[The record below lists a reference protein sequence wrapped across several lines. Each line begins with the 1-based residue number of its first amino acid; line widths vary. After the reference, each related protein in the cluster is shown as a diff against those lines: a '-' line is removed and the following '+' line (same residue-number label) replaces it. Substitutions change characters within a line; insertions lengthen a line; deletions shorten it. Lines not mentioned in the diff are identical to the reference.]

1 MFILTVDQ
9 VSPQAAI
16 RRQNAQSKKLVAIA
30 YRQWLF
36 LQGESYPKEEREIAI
51 KQAREKLDSG
61 QMCLVVFDDSNQ
73 QYVVCY
79 FDPTLEA
86 VDQNAPILDTNEE
99 LATLVEAIHQAPNLI
114 KNNRYK
120 LRVYPKSIFGTE
132 LVDWLCRHLNCSR
145 EEAVQVGQSL
155 IDAGWLHHTWDQ
167 HNFADEAFL
176 YRFYQDER
184 LSLPFVT
191 G

>member
-9 VSPQAAI
+9 VAPQTAI
-16 RRQNAQSKKLVAIA
+16 RRQNSESKKLVAIS

-36 LQGESYPKEEREIAI
+36 IQGESYPVEEREVAI
-51 KQAREKLDSG
+51 KQAREKIDSG

-79 FDPTLEA
+79 LDPTLEP
-86 VDQNAPILDTNEE
+86 VEQNPPTLETNEE
-99 LATLVEAIHQAPNLI
+99 LAALVEAIRQAPDLI
-114 KNNRYK
+114 KNNRHK
-120 LRVYPKSIFGTE
+120 LRVYPKSIVGSE
-132 LVDWLCRHLNCSR
+132 LVDWLCNYLNCSR
-145 EEAVQVGQSL
+145 EEAVKVGQSL
-155 IDAGWLHHTWDQ
+155 VDAGWLHHTWDK
-167 HNFADEAFL
+167 HNFADEALL